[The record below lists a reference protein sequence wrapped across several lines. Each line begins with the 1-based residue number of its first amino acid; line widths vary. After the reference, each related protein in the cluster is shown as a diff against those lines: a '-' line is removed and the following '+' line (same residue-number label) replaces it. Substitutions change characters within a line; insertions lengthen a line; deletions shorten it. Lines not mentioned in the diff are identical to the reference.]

1 MLLLF
6 LLPSFLRLED
16 LLYAIVLYCGT
27 VAYISELHA
36 LLFSFLQDLKTFS
49 VFQDVGS

>member
-1 MLLLF
+1 M
-6 LLPSFLRLED
+6 P
-16 LLYAIVLYCGT
+16 LYYTVVLWH
-27 VAYISELHA
+27 IFELYA